1 LPIGPSLVHLS
12 IRIHKGPRGAA
23 LSLLHWLICALVPA
37 WLGLGSNWAAAAVVD
52 AVVVDAVVVD
62 AAVID
67 LAVLDPEREGAPMC
81 DPHGA
86 SVAATPEVP
95 VGDHGKLEQLPCDD
109 AWLLWLGSE
118 LQQARGHA
126 WSRNSAPSSPPAEL
140 QLERARLDG
149 VMPLVTVMPG
159 RAQPIQLPRSEVAGL
174 PVRPGHRFS
183 IYRPPVRGR

>member
-1 LPIGPSLVHLS
+1 
-12 IRIHKGPRGAA
+12 
-23 LSLLHWLICALVPA
+23 
-37 WLGLGSNWAAAAVVD
+37 
-52 AVVVDAVVVD
+52 
-62 AAVID
+62 
-67 LAVLDPEREGAPMC
+67 MC

-118 LQQARGHA
+118 WLSAELEQVRGHSWA
-126 WSRNSAPSSPPAEL
+126 RSSAPSSPAPEL

-149 VMPLVTVMPG
+149 VIPLVIVMPG
-159 RAQPIQLPRSEVAGL
+159 RVQPVRLPRSEVAGL
-174 PVRPGHRFS
+174 PARPGHRLS